1 VSEATIALLVS
12 LADDELVLGYR
23 ESEWTGVAPMLEEDV
38 ALSSIAQD
46 EIGHARA
53 LYELAAELGAGS
65 DADAVAYDRPASA
78 FLHAR
83 LCERPRGDWG
93 EAIARRWLY
102 ELADAVRLEALL
114 GSRPIARDG
123 TPKCTTYVPLA
134 QLVSKI
140 VREESYHLEHAR
152 AWLERLA
159 GDEEE
164 GRARLTRGIEAVW
177 ADALGLF
184 EPLASEPELVEKG
197 IQPLAAAALQGRWL
211 ELAAADLAGLGLS
224 LPAARAAALGGR
236 RGDHGPDFAAQLDEM
251 TLVRRLVPGAVW

>member
-1 VSEATIALLVS
+1 MSEATIALLVS

-53 LYELAAELGAGS
+53 LYGLAAELGAGS
-65 DADAVAYDRPASA
+65 DADAVAYDRPTSA

-114 GSRPIARDG
+114 GSRPIERDG

-159 GDEEE
+159 GDEE
-164 GRARLTRGIEAVW
+164 GRARLTLGIEAVW

-184 EPLASEPELVEKG
+184 EPLAAERELVDAG
-197 IQPLAAAALQGRWL
+197 IQPLAADALQERWL
-211 ELAAADLAGLGLS
+211 ELAAADLDALGLS
-224 LPAARAAALGGR
+224 LPAERAAALGGR
-236 RGDHGPDFAAQLDEM
+236 RGDHGPDFAAQHEEM